1 MTDHQT
7 RQQRSRNMA
16 SIRGKDT
23 RPELRVRSAL
33 HRLGCR
39 FRLHRRDLP
48 GTPDVVLPKYRTV
61 VFVHGCFWH
70 RHPGCPRS
78 FAPATRSEFWRA
90 KLDRN
95 VVRDAENRRAL
106 EAAGWRVVVI
116 WECETRDQDALQRQ
130 LGRLVDTGFAEA
142 PAPLPAVAEDRA
154 SYTAGGAAGGE
165 RTRRPRNGHE
175 D

>member
-1 MTDHQT
+1 MADHQT
-7 RQQRSRNMA
+7 QQQRSHNMA
-16 SIRGKDT
+16 RIRGKDT
-23 RPELRVRSAL
+23 QPELRVRSAL

-39 FRLHRRDLP
+39 FRLHRQDLP
-48 GTPDVVLPKYRTV
+48 GTPDIVLPKYRAV

-78 FAPATRSEFWRA
+78 FTPATRPEFWRA

-95 VVRDAENRRAL
+95 VARDAENRRAL
-106 EAAGWRVVVI
+106 ECAGWRVVVI

-130 LGRLVDTGFAEA
+130 LRWLVDTGFAEE

-154 SYTAGGAAGGE
+154 AYTSGGAARSE
-165 RTRRPRNGHE
+165 RAQRPRSGHE